1 MNHIYGL
8 SPVLEALRAGR
19 RPIQKILIAAG
30 ASPARLN
37 ELTEAARRAGVGV
50 EKRERRALDE
60 LARNANHQG
69 VVALV
74 AEAHKTSKG
83 ATGYV
88 DAEKILASLG
98 ELPFLVLLDGIE
110 DPHNLGAILRSCEGA
125 GVDGVFLPE
134 HRAAGLNETVAKTS
148 AGAVEYVRVARVTN
162 LVRLIEELKE
172 RGIWVVGLEG
182 GTATRYTDF
191 DFNVPL
197 ALVMGSEGKGVRRLV
212 RENCD
217 AMVSIPMCGQVN
229 SLNVSVATGV
239 VLFEVLRQ
247 RSPAQRRESSL

>member
-19 RPIQKILIAAG
+19 RPIQKVLVAVG
-30 ASPARLN
+30 ANPARLN
-37 ELTEAARRAGVGV
+37 ELTEAARRAGVGI

-83 ATGYV
+83 ATDYV
-88 DAEKILASLG
+88 DSEKILASLG
-98 ELPFLVLLDGIE
+98 QFPFLVLLDGIE

-125 GVDGVFLPE
+125 GVDGVFIPE

-162 LVRLIEELKE
+162 LVRLIEDLKE

-182 GTATRYTDF
+182 GTATTYTEF

-217 AMVSIPMCGQVN
+217 AMVSIPMRGQVN

-247 RSPAQRRESSL
+247 RSLAQRRES